1 MNLIEKLI
9 EVRKAVP
16 YLQKENSGYQF
27 KYVSSS
33 QTLGALRGAMDKQGV
48 LLVPSVTTAE
58 VADHTTSKG
67 GHEYF
72 TKLGMSFTWID
83 AKNPED
89 QITCQ
94 WYGQGLDS
102 GEKGVGKAMT
112 YAEKFFLLKFFN
124 IATDKDDPDAF
135 QAKDPMDSPERKA
148 TREAGGRDFPNEG
161 RGAPEKP
168 SRDSSGGKKDF
179 SDYDPTGDTR
189 PVTEKQLKRLFAKSK
204 TIKATDEEMKRFI
217 KAAADVDSSKDLNRE
232 QIDRIFKLME
242 TFEEAR
248 EHAHDMFSEW
258 LSFNPV
264 GE

>member
-33 QTLGALRGAMDKQGV
+33 QTLGALRGAMDKEGV

-124 IATDKDDPDAF
+124 IATDKDDPDSF
-135 QAKDPMDSPERKA
+135 QGEKKHRTDDGGDDP
-148 TREAGGRDFPNEG
+148 RDFPS
-161 RGAPEKP
+161 RGAGAPAKP
-168 SRDSSGGKKDF
+168 SQDTSGGKKDF
-179 SDYDPTGDTR
+179 SDYDPKGDTR
-189 PVTEKQLKRLFAKSK
+189 PATKPQLGRLFAKGK
-204 TIKATDEEMKRFI
+204 TINATDEEMKQFL
-217 KAAADVDSSKDLNRE
+217 KAAVDVDSSKDLNRE
-232 QIDRIFKLME
+232 QIDTVFKLLE
-242 TFEEAR
+242 NFESAKD
-248 EHAHDMFSEW
+248 HAHDVFCEW
-258 LSFNPV
+258 LSFNPI
-264 GE
+264 G